1 MKPTISYIEQKFEE
15 FNRKMFGGKLPKI
28 PVLLSNARTFIG
40 MCTFRKRRTLFGN
53 VEYSDFKLRINSRID
68 LPESEIEDTII
79 HEMIHYFIA
88 YHRLKDTSAHGQVFR
103 SMMND
108 INERYNRNI
117 TISHKSTKEQKEL
130 LMDTRRKWHV
140 IAIVHFHDGRTG
152 IKVLPRIK
160 ERIANYYRN
169 VGSSREIESID
180 LYFSDN
186 PFFNRY
192 PCSSAFNVIFADRQT
207 IEQNIS
213 DAKRLVCKGTDI
225 CLLENN

>member
-1 MKPTISYIEQKFEE
+1 MIGWNTRRAGRAAAICAMALAPAVCAADGDEVVILPGTYEISEQIVVDKELIVGGATGKP
-15 FNRKMFGGKLPKI
+15 
-28 PVLLSNARTFIG
+28 
-40 MCTFRKRRTLFGN
+40 
-53 VEYSDFKLRINSRID
+53 
-68 LPESEIEDTII
+68 EDVVI
-79 HEMIHYFIA
+79 HEMIHYYIGVNG
-88 YHRLKDTSAHGQVFR
+88 LKDTSAHGQVFR
-103 SMMND
+103 CMMND

-160 ERIANYYRN
+160 ERIANYCRN
-169 VGSSREIESID
+169 VGSSRETESID